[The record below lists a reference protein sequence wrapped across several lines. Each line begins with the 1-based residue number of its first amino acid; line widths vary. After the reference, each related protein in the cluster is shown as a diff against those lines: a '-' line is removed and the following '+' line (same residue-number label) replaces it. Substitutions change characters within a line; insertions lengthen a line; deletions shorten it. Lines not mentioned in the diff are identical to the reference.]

1 MVETGTTPVTS
12 ERELLERI
20 TELQKSDKQ
29 EADRLS
35 ALWNKM
41 RSARLTGE
49 SFGWDPWAAQ
59 APTFV
64 QEEAAELFL
73 AAKDSEELLGAVQ
86 NLQKAGLYNSDL
98 ALPMPTYA
106 LTKNVPLVMT
116 PEGKPTEA
124 RSTKLFEYLPGL
136 SVPRFCLAGLLKML
150 GKPIRAA
157 RLVGYVP
164 MGNIS
169 DELAASYGIPLP
181 QTQLDQQ
188 DIHQNYFGSLKA
200 WQRAQVEKR
209 LIQWADEQDMI
220 PVAAPPRGI
229 TNGLGLAKIVVT
241 LVDREIV
248 EEICLDFN
256 SEGEEVGRKNLH
268 YMQVLF
274 SNGDVRFREETVE
287 KDGEEKQVR
296 VGLPDY
302 RLGLY
307 RAADADTMSPISE
320 LLGLGPWESDGS
332 GLMFSTEPDVQAI
345 KKEVLEAESL
355 YITQEEAEKRAA
367 VRDYNR
373 GLEVQFRG
381 TSLLQEDGEDDV
393 IMFLAKGTLKA
404 LDLKQIERA
413 LVRYEEQLA
422 ELLIQHDEA
431 RENDAPNTGAYGQA
445 VFSFQ
450 KRYVKA
456 YVTLMDIAEEVR
468 KGHTVSLI
476 VQDDQIKV
484 GSRFAHTG
492 SGFQPFAMIG
502 TYLKGSDEWF
512 YHVDGENHEER
523 VLLMYHDENGNCIG
537 ASSLA
542 GDHDAVWAGRKKP
555 RTYLV
560 SGNSQ
565 VLQFASA
572 KTAKGLGKNVLEQV
586 KTLAENLTTTTGIA
600 AIISEYEHET
610 RADAEKSDSKDNSKS
625 KVIET
630 SELDLLREGL
640 RSGLIT
646 MTAKGIE
653 QMSSG
658 EKVEPGN
665 VRMPA
670 PMKTRL
676 DRLVAARMASILRSF
691 GVQLPGHHHT
701 TCENSVATNRALWGL
716 DNGGWKTNEGLTTHD
731 YTASWYGSNDP
742 EYPFMD
748 ASTCYVNKRIT
759 NLVNADDDG
768 DITWGISTHITLENG
783 RVVKAVM
790 FGRYPMVDSPVIWL
804 LPAGTPT
811 PWDAVTE
818 QEDNAFRM
826 ILEALAPV
834 VPEYADLFGDEIV
847 IAECDNLLRLSPEG
861 AKSGIAKK
869 KLVGPVN
876 MASAMA
882 TIRRKWAL
890 NSTGSLT
897 RRLERFAVLIAETE
911 RAIEQ
916 GWYWLGGER
925 VQINTLRWE
934 LARED
939 YIERARRT
947 MELLELQL
955 TGFKY
960 DVELYRPPSLSL
972 GQDDPFGHE
981 DDAAVIAAIPVD
993 YHGTIRTLRVV
1004 AKRDGNQKYSKD
1016 TSLEQ
1021 LVNRPEAPFP
1031 GIGKEAAILNFVVKG
1046 YKGKESWQGGAGREI
1061 VHNLNA
1067 IHTDVTPY
1075 ITELKKLLEEE
1086 HGSLDNIEA
1095 TDIYQA
1101 RELSN
1106 NFRIWREYWK
1116 EVLGEVNQRID
1127 DEAAATR
1134 MREYVGHAGEAIR
1147 YRMNIIA
1154 KNASVTALRLA
1165 LYNHWNGEHIK
1176 IEQEVAN
1183 GTLSP
1188 ERALERRRNSAAAL
1202 AMIEG
1207 RMSEI
1212 FPFSELK
1219 IRVVDKR
1226 TNAVRAISKGVD
1238 LPGMIGDVVQFDE
1251 VLSSTIEDTNHAS
1264 GGTVNVLVGRI
1275 GSEHF
1280 VLWPADGE
1288 DLSIVPTSAN
1298 LMITKLNHR
1307 RVVVR
1312 WS

>member
-1 MVETGTTPVTS
+1 MMTQIPK
-12 ERELLERI
+12 L
-20 TELQKSDKQ
+20 
-29 EADRLS
+29 
-35 ALWNKM
+35 
-41 RSARLTGE
+41 
-49 SFGWDPWAAQ
+49 F
-59 APTFV
+59 FV
-64 QEEAAELFL
+64 QC
-73 AAKDSEELLGAVQ
+73 
-86 NLQKAGLYNSDL
+86 
-98 ALPMPTYA
+98 T
-106 LTKNVPLVMT
+106 
-116 PEGKPTEA
+116 
-124 RSTKLFEYLPGL
+124 
-136 SVPRFCLAGLLKML
+136 
-150 GKPIRAA
+150 
-157 RLVGYVP
+157 
-164 MGNIS
+164 
-169 DELAASYGIPLP
+169 
-181 QTQLDQQ
+181 
-188 DIHQNYFGSLKA
+188 
-200 WQRAQVEKR
+200 
-209 LIQWADEQDMI
+209 
-220 PVAAPPRGI
+220 
-229 TNGLGLAKIVVT
+229 
-241 LVDREIV
+241 
-248 EEICLDFN
+248 
-256 SEGEEVGRKNLH
+256 
-268 YMQVLF
+268 
-274 SNGDVRFREETVE
+274 
-287 KDGEEKQVR
+287 
-296 VGLPDY
+296 
-302 RLGLY
+302 
-307 RAADADTMSPISE
+307 
-320 LLGLGPWESDGS
+320 
-332 GLMFSTEPDVQAI
+332 
-345 KKEVLEAESL
+345 
-355 YITQEEAEKRAA
+355 
-367 VRDYNR
+367 
-373 GLEVQFRG
+373 
-381 TSLLQEDGEDDV
+381 
-393 IMFLAKGTLKA
+393 
-404 LDLKQIERA
+404 
-413 LVRYEEQLA
+413 
-422 ELLIQHDEA
+422 
-431 RENDAPNTGAYGQA
+431 
-445 VFSFQ
+445 
-450 KRYVKA
+450 
-456 YVTLMDIAEEVR
+456 
-468 KGHTVSLI
+468 
-476 VQDDQIKV
+476 
-484 GSRFAHTG
+484 
-492 SGFQPFAMIG
+492 
-502 TYLKGSDEWF
+502 
-512 YHVDGENHEER
+512 
-523 VLLMYHDENGNCIG
+523 
-537 ASSLA
+537 
-542 GDHDAVWAGRKKP
+542 
-555 RTYLV
+555 
-560 SGNSQ
+560 
-565 VLQFASA
+565 
-572 KTAKGLGKNVLEQV
+572 
-586 KTLAENLTTTTGIA
+586 
-600 AIISEYEHET
+600 
-610 RADAEKSDSKDNSKS
+610 
-625 KVIET
+625 
-630 SELDLLREGL
+630 
-640 RSGLIT
+640 
-646 MTAKGIE
+646 
-653 QMSSG
+653 
-658 EKVEPGN
+658 
-665 VRMPA
+665 
-670 PMKTRL
+670 
-676 DRLVAARMASILRSF
+676 
-691 GVQLPGHHHT
+691 
-701 TCENSVATNRALWGL
+701 
-716 DNGGWKTNEGLTTHD
+716 
-731 YTASWYGSNDP
+731 
-742 EYPFMD
+742 
-748 ASTCYVNKRIT
+748 
-759 NLVNADDDG
+759 
-768 DITWGISTHITLENG
+768 
-783 RVVKAVM
+783 
-790 FGRYPMVDSPVIWL
+790 MVDSPVIWL